1 MGVIL
6 AFIAFIT
13 YSIGNKIDIFFKK
26 DIYIKISFY
35 VISIMSLIFS
45 ILYFFEILES
55 PYRNYLDK

>member
-13 YSIGNKIDIFFKK
+13 YSIGTKIDIFFKK
-26 DIYIKISFY
+26 DIYVKIFFY
-35 VISIMSLIFS
+35 VISITSLIFS
-45 ILYFFEILES
+45 ILYFFGILDS